1 MATVTARTLHW
12 YSPPRVKQA
21 MRQAR
26 RLPVVPVALLTFLLL
41 IPALLAPL
49 VAPYDPL
56 KGSLAEALE
65 APGLGRGRLLRD
77 IFSAPTSSGVTS

>member
-1 MATVTARTLHW
+1 MATVTARTLPW

-56 KGSLAEALE
+56 KGSLAK
-65 APGLGRGRLLRD
+65 GRYTAHWRITAADGDAQDGTFHFRLR
-77 IFSAPTSSGVTS
+77 